1 MHVNFRIVY
10 SPSRCARVFARRI
23 NSRCACAS
31 QILRRKIAHVFSLFL
46 SLSFSSLATL
56 TRMRRYTRTPG
67 ENFNESSDKNSSAL
81 LIRVFSKGNQICRAV
96 WRHFNYSSPPPPTFC
111 LIFVCTRVHASRM
124 RECDARVFL
133 LSFSFLPR
141 YFEKFTLRRTRDG
154 ELDVFTA
161 SKPRREELPGRLA
174 FRRFHPRDVISG
186 EVHKGAQRY
195 RATRQWS
202 SGDLFRNLALS
213 TLSIRSLPSLFPRS
227 RRSFSRV
234 TA

>member
-1 MHVNFRIVY
+1 
-10 SPSRCARVFARRI
+10 
-23 NSRCACAS
+23 
-31 QILRRKIAHVFSLFL
+31 
-46 SLSFSSLATL
+46 
-56 TRMRRYTRTPG
+56 MR
-67 ENFNESSDKNSSAL
+67 A
-81 LIRVFSKGNQICRAV
+81 
-96 WRHFNYSSPPPPTFC
+96 
-111 LIFVCTRVHASRM
+111 
-124 RECDARVFL
+124 FL
-133 LSFSFLPR
+133 LSFSFLLR

-213 TLSIRSLPSLFPRS
+213 TLSIRSLPSFSLAPVALFQESLHKGARREDLSPFPLSFSLHPRS
-227 RRSFSRV
+227 GRGGCSGRHPREHSR
-234 TA
+234 TAITIATACLIGEGSP